1 MMLAFRCLPDNR
13 LRYYTTFPAD
23 NPKSAVAARVLEER
37 RLEGEVVPPPSE
49 DTAKGPDSASPSPPQ
64 GAEAASANASPPST
78 FGSLVLDS
86 ARCAFIAG
94 VAAARLVMLQLLLLL
109 LELQKAG
116 AASSFFALRV
126 ACWLS
131 LFLCSRLIVRL
142 LPDAAR

>member
-1 MMLAFRCLPDNR
+1 MMLAFRCLPDYR

-37 RLEGEVVPPPSE
+37 RLAGEVVPPPSE

-64 GAEAASANASPPST
+64 GAEGSTSADASTS
-78 FGSLVLDS
+78 FGGLVLDS

-94 VAAARLVMLQLLLLL
+94 IATARLVMLQLLLLL